1 MEVSM
6 FNNKQDYLE
15 MLAARLKRE
24 GVADPHTLISNNASF
39 IEKSWHLNV
48 SVGELTKLLRRA
60 K

>member
-1 MEVSM
+1 M